1 MSFRK
6 LYYKN
11 VDLKGQT
18 VVVRVDFN
26 VPLTP
31 DLKIDDNAR
40 IRKVLPTIEHLL
52 SVDGTKIVL
61 MSHLGRSNGLIKLEF
76 SLKPVADELQK
87 LLGDKAKVKFALDCK
102 KADDGVKALGVHEVL
117 LLENLRFYPDE
128 KISAPEFAAKLASNG
143 TYYINDAF
151 GTAHRAHASTEG
163 ITKFLCYLIVIW
175 MHMNT
180 YKRNKIN

>member
-40 IRKVLPTIEHLL
+40 I
-52 SVDGTKIVL
+52 
-61 MSHLGRSNGLIKLEF
+61 
-76 SLKPVADELQK
+76 
-87 LLGDKAKVKFALDCK
+87 
-102 KADDGVKALGVHEVL
+102 
-117 LLENLRFYPDE
+117 
-128 KISAPEFAAKLASNG
+128 
-143 TYYINDAF
+143 
-151 GTAHRAHASTEG
+151 
-163 ITKFLCYLIVIW
+163 
-175 MHMNT
+175 
-180 YKRNKIN
+180 